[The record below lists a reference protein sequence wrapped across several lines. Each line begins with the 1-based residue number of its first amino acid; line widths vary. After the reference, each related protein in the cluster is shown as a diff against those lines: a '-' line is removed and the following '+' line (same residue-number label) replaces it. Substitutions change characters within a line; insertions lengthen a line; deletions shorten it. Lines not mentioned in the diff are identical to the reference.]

1 MAVQPTAAKP
11 LQGITVLDLTAVL
24 SGPLATMLLADQGA
38 DVIKVERP
46 GACDMTRM
54 IGTRRNGV
62 SAMFQLANRGKRSI
76 VVDLARPEGVAVIK
90 RIVALADVVTENFRP
105 GVAERLGLGYDALA
119 SLRPALIYLSIAGFG
134 FEGNLQSS
142 VARVG

>member
-1 MAVQPTAAKP
+1 
-11 LQGITVLDLTAVL
+11 
-24 SGPLATMLLADQGA
+24 
-38 DVIKVERP
+38 
-46 GACDMTRM
+46 
-54 IGTRRNGV
+54 
-62 SAMFQLANRGKRSI
+62 FQLANRGKRSI